1 MNKSRIILY
10 TFFGLS
16 ITVKV
21 LDSLAH
27 FFTGTFN
34 YEMIGY
40 ALYSLCV
47 ILALVFAMIDE
58 KYLVMV
64 FISILKIGVVVG
76 GPLLS
81 QFFAPITMSP
91 FAIFNGVLAIITLLI
106 GFFLV
111 YDFFRTH
118 HYNTEAPAFIAIL
131 GPFTVLIFFAIFH
144 DYEMGVLVALTEII
158 ALILVAHV
166 SEDLLWVGAFVVVPF
181 NFIQAVADDAV
192 TFKMIMYVV
201 IGGIIL
207 LVALA
212 SLTVNIK
219 HFIHEQKEYRRK
231 IEELHERLQENRKKR
246 RRRIKTTTQKD

>member
-1 MNKSRIILY
+1 MNKSKIILY

-16 ITVKV
+16 IIVKV

-40 ALYSLCV
+40 ALYSLCI
-47 ILALVFAMIDE
+47 ILALVFAMIAG

-76 GPLLS
+76 GPLLG
-81 QFFAPITMSP
+81 QLFVPITLSL
-91 FAIFNGVLAIITLLI
+91 FAITNGILAVITLLI

-111 YDFFRTH
+111 YDFFRMH
-118 HYNTEAPAFIAIL
+118 HYNTEAPTFVAIL
-131 GPFTVLIFFAIFH
+131 GPFTVLLFFSIFH

-166 SEDLLWVGAFVVVPF
+166 SEDLLWVGAFIVVPF
-181 NFIQAVADDAV
+181 NFMQAVVDNAV
-192 TFKMIMYVV
+192 TFKMKMYVI
-201 IGGIIL
+201 IGSIIL
-207 LVALA
+207 IAAIA
-212 SLTVNIK
+212 SLIVNIK
-219 HFIHEQKEYRRK
+219 HFIYEQKEYRRR
-231 IEELHERLQENRKKR
+231 IEELHERLEEKRKR
-246 RRRIKTTTQKD
+246 RRKELTTIQKD